1 MALTL
6 EAVGE
11 IAATLKALPPIENQQ
26 RQVSKQEAIRLLAK
40 EILASQK
47 RGYSLEQIAE
57 VLQSKGLALSAPTLK
72 NYLPRSRSTKQK
84 DTPRRPAAPVVD
96 TAAPPPL
103 TSSES
108 SS

>member
-11 IAATLKALPPIENQQ
+11 IAATLKALPAIENKQ

-72 NYLPRSRSTKQK
+72 NYLQRSRPTKQK
-84 DTPRRPAAPVVD
+84 DTPRRPATPVVD

>member
-11 IAATLKALPPIENQQ
+11 IAATLKALPPIENKQ

-72 NYLPRSRSTKQK
+72 NYLQRSRASKQK
-84 DTPRRPAAPVVD
+84 DTPRPPAAPVVD

-108 SS
+108 VS